1 MRNDVHQPERSQ
13 RQPTLALAD
22 SFGSA
27 ASSSFRRGVFLDRD
41 GTLIDDPGY
50 PKDPALVRILPGAV
64 EALRTFRAAGFALVV
79 ISNQAG
85 VGRGLITPY
94 EARAVH
100 ERFIAVFAE
109 SGVTFDDVR
118 YCFHAPAEACTCRKP
133 SPQLLRESG
142 TILGIDLSRSIMI
155 GDKQT
160 DVEAGINAGCM
171 GLKFT
176 SWTDLVAEVMGE
188 GGR

>member
-1 MRNDVHQPERSQ
+1 
-13 RQPTLALAD
+13 
-22 SFGSA
+22 
-27 ASSSFRRGVFLDRD
+27 
-41 GTLIDDPGY
+41 
-50 PKDPALVRILPGAV
+50 
-64 EALRTFRAAGFALVV
+64 
-79 ISNQAG
+79 
-85 VGRGLITPY
+85 LITPY

-142 TILGIDLSRSIMI
+142 TILGHRPEPVDHDREN
-155 GDKQT
+155 KQT